1 MNRYPN
7 RRWLFLNSADKSNI
21 DFTQVLQSDAD
32 SMRNSLDESKT
43 FVKYHITEYPEDL
56 SADNVDSN
64 GDTYKFEYE
73 QVGTETDPDG
83 NETPL
88 YNENIVGSG
97 LAFVSGHVEGRPSV
111 YDSAITISGKK
122 EFTHP
127 ETLEILQGED
137 WTEPIPQL

>member
-7 RRWLFLNSADKSNI
+7 RKWLFLSSEDTSSI
-21 DFTQVLQSDAD
+21 DFTQVLQQSTDT
-32 SMRNSLDESKT
+32 MRYSLDGSKT

-83 NETPL
+83 NEMPL
-88 YNENIVGSG
+88 YSENVVGSG
-97 LAFVSGHVEGRPSV
+97 LAFVSGHIAGRPSV

-137 WTEPIPQL
+137 WTEPIQQI

>member
-1 MNRYPN
+1 
-7 RRWLFLNSADKSNI
+7 LNSADKSNI

-32 SMRNSLDESKT
+32 NMRNSLDESKT

-73 QVGTETDPDG
+73 QAGTETDPEG
-83 NETPL
+83 NEIPL
-88 YNENIVGSG
+88 YSENVIGSG
-97 LAFVSGHVEGRPSV
+97 LAFVSGHIAGRPSV
-111 YDSAITISGKK
+111 YNNALTISGKK
-122 EFTHP
+122 EFTHS

-137 WTEPIPQL
+137 WAQPIPQL